1 MVPVFVFLL
10 KIIDSR
16 VHTNTF
22 FSYLGFCV
30 KCGPDEP
37 GELVAKV
44 IRGNMVSDFGGYS
57 CKAESSKKIAKNVFA
72 QGDVYFRSGDLLSQD
87 ELGYR
92 YFKDRKGDTFR

>member
-1 MVPVFVFLL
+1 M
-10 KIIDSR
+10 
-16 VHTNTF
+16 
-22 FSYLGFCV
+22 

-57 CKAESSKKIAKNVFA
+57 CKAESSKKIANNVFV